1 MASIGF
7 IGVGKLGQACAE
19 MVAEVH
25 DVVGYDVN
33 HVEPENFTMVDN
45 MEDAVKGQDIVFIAV
60 PTPHDPQYDGKAP
73 TSHLPNKDF
82 DYSIV
87 KDILSKVNAVATQEQ
102 LIVLI
107 STVLPGTVRR
117 EFIPLITNTRF
128 VYNPYLIAMGT
139 VKWDMVNPEMVMIG
153 TADGSETGDAKE
165 LVDFYKTIMQNEPK
179 YVIGTWDECECI
191 KVFYNTFISAK
202 VSLVNMIQDV
212 AEKQGNI
219 NAEVVCDALA
229 NSDRRIM
236 GPGYMKPGMGDGGA
250 CHPRDNIAL
259 RWMAENLDLGYDLFD
274 SVMRSREVQA
284 ENMAKRLM
292 DLAVEDRLQASA
304 KISEKPIVI
313 VGKAYK
319 PLVEYETGSSSML
332 VGHYIKEAGFDVHYY
347 DEQTGDIPP
356 QEVLEGEA
364 VYLLAHNPEVTYGDQ
379 LDTVPG
385 WYNGKHNVTDCD
397 TALTVST
404 GNGTELNFAPGS
416 IVVDPWRKTPQLD
429 GVEVIHYGNTRETI

>member
-1 MASIGF
+1 MASVGF

-33 HVEPENFTMVDN
+33 PVEPENFTMSDTL
-45 MEDAVKGQDIVFIAV
+45 EGAVVGQDIVFIAV

-82 DYSIV
+82 DYSLV
-87 KDILSKVNAVATQEQ
+87 KQVLSEVNAVATKDQ
-102 LIVLI
+102 LVVLI
-107 STVLPGTVRR
+107 STVLPGTTRR
-117 EFIPLITNTRF
+117 EFINLIPNARF

-153 TADGSETGDAKE
+153 TEDGSETGDAKQ
-165 LVDFYKTIMQNEPK
+165 LVDFYKTIMQNEPR
-179 YVIGTWDECECI
+179 YIIGTWDETECI

-212 AEKQGNI
+212 AESLGNI
-219 NAEVVCDALA
+219 NAEIVCDALA
-229 NSDRRIM
+229 TSDRRIM

-259 RWMAENLDLGYDLFD
+259 RWMADELELGYDLFD
-274 SVMRSREVQA
+274 AVMLSREKQA
-284 ENMAKRLM
+284 ENMATRLM
-292 DLAVEDRLQASA
+292 ELANAGAGNVPQLPV
-304 KISEKPIVI
+304 II

-319 PLVEYETGSSSML
+319 PLVEYEAGSSSML
-332 VGHYIKEAGFDVHYY
+332 VGYYVEAEQHELYYY
-347 DEQTGDIPP
+347 DEKTGDIPP
-356 QEVLEGEA
+356 AEILEKPA
-364 VYLLAHNPEVTYGDQ
+364 VYLLAHNPSITYGDQ

-385 WYNGKHNVTDCD
+385 WYGEEHSVTDCD
-397 TALTVST
+397 TALVST

-416 IVVDPWRKTPQLD
+416 VVVDPWRKTPPIM
-429 GVEVIHYGNTRETI
+429 GVEVVHYGNTRRN

>member
-1 MASIGF
+1 MASVGF

-33 HVEPENFTMVDN
+33 HVEPENFSMVDSIA
-45 MEDAVKGQDIVFIAV
+45 DAVRGRDIVFIAV

-82 DYSIV
+82 DYSLV
-87 KDILSKVNAVATQEQ
+87 RQVLSEVNAVATKDQ
-102 LIVLI
+102 LVVLI
-107 STVLPGTVRR
+107 STVLPGTTRR
-117 EFIPLITNTRF
+117 EFIDLIPNARF

-153 TADGSETGDAKE
+153 TEDGSETGDAKQ
-165 LVDFYKTIMQNEPK
+165 LVDFYKTIMQNNPR
-179 YVIGTWDECECI
+179 YIIGTWDETECI

-212 AEKQGNI
+212 AESLGNI
-219 NAEVVCDALA
+219 NAEIVCDALA
-229 NSDRRIM
+229 TSDRRIM

-259 RWMAENLDLGYDLFD
+259 RWMADELELGYDLFD
-274 SVMRSREVQA
+274 AVMLSREKQA
-284 ENMAKRLM
+284 ENMAVRLM
-292 DLAVEDRLQASA
+292 ELANAGAGNVPQMPV
-304 KISEKPIVI
+304 II

-319 PLVEYETGSSSML
+319 PLVEYEAGSSSML
-332 VGHYIKEAGFDVHYY
+332 VGHYIAEQDHELYYY
-347 DEQTGDIPP
+347 DEKTGDIPP
-356 QEVLEGEA
+356 AEILEKPA
-364 VYLLAHNPEVTYGDQ
+364 VYLLAHNPSITYGDQ

-385 WYNGKHNVTDCD
+385 WYNEKHNVTDCD
-397 TALTVST
+397 TALVAT

-416 IVVDPWRKTPQLD
+416 IVVDPWRKTPD
-429 GVEVIHYGNTRETI
+429 IMGIEVVHYGNTRRK